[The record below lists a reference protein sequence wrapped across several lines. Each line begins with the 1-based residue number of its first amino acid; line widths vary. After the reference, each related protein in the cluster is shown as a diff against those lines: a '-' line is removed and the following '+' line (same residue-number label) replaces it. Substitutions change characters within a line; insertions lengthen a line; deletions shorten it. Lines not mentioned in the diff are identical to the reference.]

1 MKLTKIRRIEQIR
14 KDETYDIHHVLSEKN
29 FWDSH
34 PNLIVEGYT
43 ISNCSRH
50 AGGVIIT
57 EDAFRNM
64 PVIKSGGVLQTPWS
78 EGLNFR
84 HLEYFGMLKFDIL
97 GLGTLRMFEE
107 CIRKILKKEGHRY
120 VTFSMVKDWYYNHLH
135 PDNNNMDDIRVYKHV
150 YWEGNF
156 AGVFQFVQPPAQ
168 KFIAKMQ
175 PRSVLD
181 IATATSIFRP
191 GPLSLSVDKS
201 YLKNRKNPKGI
212 KYRHP
217 LLEEVLGDTA
227 GLLVFQEQL
236 QQIYHKLAG
245 VPLEDTDKIRKA
257 FTKKDLSNKEASDKV
272 RNTLRDE
279 FVSKCKSANDIP
291 EKDSGAIFDE
301 MEQLIA
307 YSFNLSHALSYA
319 MTSYQCA
326 HMMTY
331 HTDEWI
337 TTYIDYSTTEK
348 GKIVGKEDPKAVA
361 LTEALAL
368 GYTIGKPDINL
379 SEREFTVK
387 DKVLIP
393 SFASV
398 KHCGKSVSEE
408 IFKNRPYKKIE
419 DLVFTKDG
427 ESWRHSKFNKRAL
440 GTLIKIGAFDSMDL
454 VGPESHHTFKNY
466 KQMYEVLVE
475 NGDEL
480 KRIISR
486 KKDRNHKEKLQEL
499 IDSVQTMDDWELS
512 EKIEF
517 AKSLTGSVDLGLIVT
532 PEIRAFFNKNKI
544 SSVDDW
550 QTKEV
555 YTWAV
560 INSSKVAVTKTGKK
574 YLRASI
580 YGESGATYNCFMWSF
595 RDGKD
600 IQPASNTL
608 VLCKFDKSDFGFS
621 CWFGGLEVL
630 EKK

>member
-1 MKLTKIRRIEQIR
+1 MKLTKICRIEQIR

-50 AGGVIIT
+50 AGGLIIT

-97 GLGTLRMFEE
+97 GLGTLRMFED
-107 CIRKILKKEGHRY
+107 CIRKILKKEGHKY
-120 VTFSMVKDWYYNHLH
+120 VTFSMVKDWYYKHLH

-156 AGVFQFVQPPAQ
+156 AGIFQFVQPPAQ

-191 GPLSLSVDKS
+191 GPLSLNVDKS

-257 FTKKDLSNKEASDKV
+257 FTKKDLSNKEASDKA
-272 RNTLRDE
+272 RNALRDE
-279 FVSKCKSANDIP
+279 FVSRCKETNDVP

-307 YSFNLSHALSYA
+307 YSFNCCLQFD
-319 MTSYQCA
+319 T
-326 HMMTY
+326 
-331 HTDEWI
+331 
-337 TTYIDYSTTEK
+337 
-348 GKIVGKEDPKAVA
+348 
-361 LTEALAL
+361 
-368 GYTIGKPDINL
+368 
-379 SEREFTVK
+379 
-387 DKVLIP
+387 KVLT
-393 SFASV
+393 
-398 KHCGKSVSEE
+398 
-408 IFKNRPYKKIE
+408 Y
-419 DLVFTKDG
+419 
-427 ESWRHSKFNKRAL
+427 NKEGMFL
-440 GTLIKIGAFDSMDL
+440 GTKEIQNITSGTYVKSRDETTQDNIFVEVKENHNNGIQEVFEFMFENGRTVCCTMNHKFRTISGEMVEISEILDRNLEIVFDDEKKTMHP
-454 VGPESHHTFKNY
+454 VPGY
-466 KQMYEVLVE
+466 KQM
-475 NGDEL
+475 
-480 KRIISR
+480 
-486 KKDRNHKEKLQEL
+486 
-499 IDSVQTMDDWELS
+499 
-512 EKIEF
+512 F
-517 AKSLTGSVDLGLIVT
+517 
-532 PEIRAFFNKNKI
+532 
-544 SSVDDW
+544 
-550 QTKEV
+550 
-555 YTWAV
+555 
-560 INSSKVAVTKTGKK
+560 
-574 YLRASI
+574 
-580 YGESGATYNCFMWSF
+580 
-595 RDGKD
+595 
-600 IQPASNTL
+600 
-608 VLCKFDKSDFGFS
+608 
-621 CWFGGLEVL
+621 
-630 EKK
+630 